1 MWKWTCQILGLY
13 LFGCSLPKIQ
23 VFKGM
28 ELFAVTQLVKMA
40 VTLAIIRAECVVSSQ
55 SHLNVG
61 SHEVSHRP
69 VSQSSEL
76 IFECELPGT

>member
-1 MWKWTCQILGLY
+1 
-13 LFGCSLPKIQ
+13 
-23 VFKGM
+23 M
-28 ELFAVTQLVKMA
+28 ELFAVTQLVKMN
-40 VTLAIIRAECVVSSQ
+40 VTLVVIRAESPSCVISSQ